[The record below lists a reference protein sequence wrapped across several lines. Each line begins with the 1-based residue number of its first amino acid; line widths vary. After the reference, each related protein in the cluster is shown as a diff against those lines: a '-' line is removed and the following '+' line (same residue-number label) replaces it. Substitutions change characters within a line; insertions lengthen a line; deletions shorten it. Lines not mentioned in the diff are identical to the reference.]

1 MAYTSTKGNSSL
13 VFIISGVIIFTL
25 VVWGLVS
32 PVSMETVMESLMSS
46 MIQNFGWL
54 YVLATAFFV
63 GFCLFLGF
71 GPYRHMKLGNKED
84 EPEYHY
90 FTWVGMLFAA
100 GMGVGLVFW
109 GVAEPMSHYIAPPP
123 GIEAETQYAA
133 AQGLLYGVFHW
144 GFHPWSI
151 YAIVALGLA
160 FAKYRKK
167 LPGLISSAFYPLI
180 GEHVFKKTGK
190 FIDIIAIIAT
200 TVGIATSFGL
210 STMQVSNGF
219 SQVFGW
225 EDTLTIQLI
234 IIAVITVIFLI
245 SVVTGLNKGMRYL
258 SVGNL
263 SLAGLLLVI
272 ALILGPTVFILDH
285 FTKTIGQYAGALT
298 ELTFDTNPYSS
309 REWMENWTLF
319 YWAWVISWSPFV
331 GTFIARVSRGRTLQE
346 FILGVLFVPTG
357 VTILWF
363 VTFGGTGL
371 YYDMVEG
378 VDLAHSI
385 ARTPESGFFLV
396 LNQFPL
402 GSVLS
407 LAGLLLIIIFFI
419 TSANSATY
427 VLGVFSSNGNLN
439 PQNYVMVVWGLL
451 ISSISAVLLTSGGLD
466 GLQATATVTAL
477 PFIIIMLVMTSAIY
491 MSLHKEGRAKQKITK
506 KENW

>member
-1 MAYTSTKGNSSL
+1 
-13 VFIISGVIIFTL
+13 
-25 VVWGLVS
+25 
-32 PVSMETVMESLMSS
+32 METVMESLMSS

-109 GVAEPMSHYIAPPP
+109 GVAEPMSHYIGPPH

-180 GEHVFKKTGK
+180 GDHVFKKTGK

-210 STMQVSNGF
+210 STIQVSNGF

-245 SVVTGLNKGMRYL
+245 SVHRIK
-258 SVGNL
+258 
-263 SLAGLLLVI
+263 
-272 ALILGPTVFILDH
+272 
-285 FTKTIGQYAGALT
+285 
-298 ELTFDTNPYSS
+298 
-309 REWMENWTLF
+309 
-319 YWAWVISWSPFV
+319 
-331 GTFIARVSRGRTLQE
+331 
-346 FILGVLFVPTG
+346 
-357 VTILWF
+357 
-363 VTFGGTGL
+363 
-371 YYDMVEG
+371 
-378 VDLAHSI
+378 
-385 ARTPESGFFLV
+385 
-396 LNQFPL
+396 
-402 GSVLS
+402 
-407 LAGLLLIIIFFI
+407 
-419 TSANSATY
+419 
-427 VLGVFSSNGNLN
+427 
-439 PQNYVMVVWGLL
+439 
-451 ISSISAVLLTSGGLD
+451 
-466 GLQATATVTAL
+466 
-477 PFIIIMLVMTSAIY
+477 
-491 MSLHKEGRAKQKITK
+491 
-506 KENW
+506 